1 VNSEVAAIWF
11 DTVKAPK
18 KQLVWFDHSAHIP
31 MTEEPGN
38 FLLSLVRYALP
49 IAEKANDAPP

>member
-1 VNSEVAAIWF
+1 MVRYGESAEEAAR
-11 DTVKAPK
+11 
-18 KQLVWFDHSAHIP
+18 LVDHSAHIP